1 MNNLTKTAFLI
12 ILFLLFNPLSA
23 NETPI
28 DSVDS
33 YLNAVQSLV
42 KSKDSFKE
50 DFLDI
55 EFLLHKNKHAQGKEK
70 VQTLLNLYTA
80 YIYKSGEI
88 ANDYNDQAMAL
99 AEKLAFKEGILKA
112 NYNRAYFMFV
122 LGDFEESM
130 KMVLEIQ
137 KVVGATTYEEIYA
150 DISTLK
156 SYIYSERGEYDRAL
170 ETGLKLLDSAE
181 KSKNDYLLMKANSAL
196 SHYYLRIENYSKSLS
211 YCLEGLRYIL
221 KLKKTQYIYPKIDE
235 IARMTAKLNDPKGA
249 LKIYAF
255 FLEVEKELPPA
266 GSYILASVH
275 SNMANIYISIGEH
288 EKALTHISKA
298 LEINFENNYLFR
310 IPRALTIQAELYLQT
325 KDTAQ
330 AISNYEKSIEAA
342 ENIDA
347 FDVVK
352 QNSYI
357 LSQLYEKTNQ
367 FAKSKDYRSLYRAI
381 SDSLFTNE
389 KEQKIIILE
398 TKRKIKEVLQN
409 KKILELENK
418 AQKAKFRA
426 IIIVLILLFVI
437 STISI
442 YSYLKVRKKNRLL
455 LLRTIDL
462 AEIQLRMSE
471 KISGFQHMETQW
483 SVERKTS
490 DIPKTQPRIDKD
502 IKNIILTKLEK
513 LEKENFFLD
522 PNCNLHQLSE
532 QLKTNPKYLS
542 QVINQEKKSNF
553 NNYINELRIN
563 YLLPKLLK
571 DIEFRNS
578 KLSYISF
585 SLGYNN
591 LNTFNAAF
599 KKRLGILPSNFINEL
614 NNAFEIK
621 SKSPAQPSYKLK
633 KIG

>member
-1 MNNLTKTAFLI
+1 M
-12 ILFLLFNPLSA
+12 
-23 NETPI
+23 
-28 DSVDS
+28 
-33 YLNAVQSLV
+33 
-42 KSKDSFKE
+42 
-50 DFLDI
+50 
-55 EFLLHKNKHAQGKEK
+55 
-70 VQTLLNLYTA
+70 
-80 YIYKSGEI
+80 
-88 ANDYNDQAMAL
+88 
-99 AEKLAFKEGILKA
+99 
-112 NYNRAYFMFV
+112 
-122 LGDFEESM
+122 
-130 KMVLEIQ
+130 
-137 KVVGATTYEEIYA
+137 
-150 DISTLK
+150 
-156 SYIYSERGEYDRAL
+156 
-170 ETGLKLLDSAE
+170 
-181 KSKNDYLLMKANSAL
+181 
-196 SHYYLRIENYSKSLS
+196 
-211 YCLEGLRYIL
+211 
-221 KLKKTQYIYPKIDE
+221 
-235 IARMTAKLNDPKGA
+235 
-249 LKIYAF
+249 
-255 FLEVEKELPPA
+255 
-266 GSYILASVH
+266 
-275 SNMANIYISIGEH
+275 
-288 EKALTHISKA
+288 THISKA

-367 FAKSKDYRSLYRAI
+367 IAKSKDYRSLYRAI